1 MEQGVIV
8 NADNENDRYSTDTVL
23 SILQTIEELNHF
35 KDVDSIL
42 DNILFESRKLA
53 NADAGTIFLVSEEN
67 LQFSYVQ
74 NDTSFGKDE
83 SNAAIYSDF
92 SMPINEKSIVGY
104 VALTRKMLAINDAY
118 GIPPETPYSFNRTFD
133 EDSGYKT
140 TSILTIPLKTFED
153 KLIGVMQLI
162 NAKDSNGRVVPFS
175 PQNKIYVPLFANNA
189 SVAIE
194 RGIMSRELILRM
206 IKMAE
211 LRDPFETGPH
221 VQRVGAYSSEIYHK
235 WALNR
240 GIDRKKIKRYKDLL
254 RQASMLHDVGKV
266 GISDFILK
274 KPGKLDEDERN
285 IMKWHTVYG
294 AKLFVNTTSDLD
306 RMSAEIALNHH
317 EKWEGGG
324 YPGKI
329 GNVMSDE
336 VEMGETKKGEEI
348 PFAARIT
355 ALADVFDALSS
366 RRSYKEP
373 WTDEKILS
381 EIEKDSGAHFDP
393 EIVEAFFQTFDVIKA
408 IRNKFK

>member
-1 MEQGVIV
+1 MEQDLIE
-8 NADNENDRYSTDTVL
+8 NIATEDNRYSTDTVL
-23 SILQTIEELNHF
+23 SILQTIEKLNHF
-35 KDVDSIL
+35 KDVDAIL

-53 NADAGTIFLVSEEN
+53 NADAGTIFLVSEESLN
-67 LQFSYVQ
+67 FSYVQ
-74 NDTSFGKDE
+74 NDTLFGKDE
-83 SNAAIYSDF
+83 SNAAIYSDY
-92 SMPINEKSIVGY
+92 SVPINKKSIVGY
-104 VALTRKMLAINDAY
+104 VALTRQMLAIDDAY
-118 GIPPETPYSFNRTFD
+118 SIPPETPYSFNRSFD
-133 EDSGYKT
+133 KDSGYKT

-153 KLIGVMQLI
+153 KLIGIMQLI
-162 NAKDSNGRVVPFS
+162 NAKDSNGRVGPFS
-175 PQNKIYVPLFANNA
+175 AQNKIYVPLFANNA

-194 RGIMSRELILRM
+194 RGIMSRELLLRM

-211 LRDPFETGPH
+211 LRDPHETGAH
-221 VQRVGAYSSEIYHK
+221 VQRVGAYSAEIYHRL
-235 WALNR
+235 ALNR
-240 GIDRKKIKRYKDLL
+240 GIDTIEIKRYKDLL

-274 KPGKLDEDERN
+274 KPGKLDDEERN

-329 GNVMSDE
+329 GNIMSE
-336 VEMGETKKGEEI
+336 KVVMGETKKGEEI

-366 RRSYKEP
+366 KRSYKEP

-381 EIEKDSGAHFDP
+381 ELEKDSGTHFDP
-393 EIVEAFFQTFDVIKA
+393 DIVEAFFQNFDVIKA
-408 IRNKFK
+408 IRSKFK

>member
-1 MEQGVIV
+1 MEQGLIE
-8 NADNENDRYSTDTVL
+8 NIATEDNRYSTDTVL
-23 SILQTIEELNHF
+23 SILQTIEKLNHF
-35 KDVDSIL
+35 KDVDAIL

-67 LQFSYVQ
+67 LNFSYVQ
-74 NDTSFGKDE
+74 NDTLFGKDE
-83 SNAAIYSDF
+83 SNAAIYSDY
-92 SMPINEKSIVGY
+92 SVPINKESIVGY
-104 VALTRKMLAINDAY
+104 VALTRQMLAIDDAY
-118 GIPPETPYSFNRTFD
+118 SIPPEKPYSFNRSFD
-133 EDSGYKT
+133 KDSGYKT

-153 KLIGVMQLI
+153 KLIGIMQLI
-162 NAKDSNGRVVPFS
+162 NAKNSLGGDVPFS

-194 RGIMSRELILRM
+194 RGIMSRELLLRM

-211 LRDPFETGPH
+211 LRDPHETGAH
-221 VQRVGAYSSEIYHK
+221 VQRVGAYSAEIYHRL
-235 WALNR
+235 ALNR
-240 GIDRKKIKRYKDLL
+240 GIDTIEIKRYKDLL

-274 KPGKLDEDERN
+274 KPGKLDEEERN

-317 EKWEGGG
+317 EKWAGGG

-329 GNVMSDE
+329 GNIMSDK

-355 ALADVFDALSS
+355 ALADVFDALASK
-366 RRSYKEP
+366 RSYKEP
-373 WTDEKILS
+373 WTDEQILS
-381 EIEKDSGAHFDP
+381 EIEKDSGTHFDP
-393 EIVEAFFQTFDVIKA
+393 DIVDAFFQNFDVIKA